1 MRMQIAKV
9 FKTPKKQ
16 AGAALVVAMLI
27 ISLVTA
33 IAATSSLRHHFM
45 LRRLSNQL
53 KVTQLNSYLRATEMI
68 AKKALT
74 ADLQLDSQQNYR
86 FDHWGEI
93 WAQKVPPFLI
103 EGGSYGG
110 EIIDLQGRFNLNTL
124 AQKKQL
130 DPSKTVPFTIEQG
143 IFIRLLQSYN
153 DDNLQITNEQAVEIT
168 KAALDWVDADT
179 TENFSYCED
188 NAYTAIEKRK
198 PHRTANQP
206 FMSVSELRLLCN
218 MPPELYIRIKEDLTV
233 WPRTGKSTINVNTA
247 SKAIL
252 RSVFLPSTDV
262 SWFQTSWKSGQSY
275 TAPRPLEDRDLEQFL
290 EQQKQ
295 GFTSWSQVQSTL
307 SYVEPWPAQSPVLS
321 LHSDYFLLK
330 AVAELDGL
338 TQRYLS
344 VLDRTTSN
352 KIKVLF
358 RSYDDL

>member
-1 MRMQIAKV
+1 MMSVAKS
-9 FKTPKKQ
+9 FTLKKKQ
-16 AGAALVVAMLI
+16 TGAALVVAMLI

-53 KVTQLNSYLRATEMI
+53 KVTQLNSYLQATEMI

-74 ADLQLDSQQNYR
+74 ADLQLDAEQKYR
-86 FDHWGEI
+86 YDHFGEI

-103 EGGSYGG
+103 DGGSYGG
-110 EIIDLQGRFNLNTL
+110 EIIDLQSKFNLNMLATPEQYKSPNRTL
-124 AQKKQL
+124 
-130 DPSKTVPFTIEQG
+130 PYTIQQG

-153 DDNLQITNEQAVEIT
+153 DDNLQITSEQAVEIL
-168 KAALDWVDADT
+168 KAVLDWVDPDT
-179 TENFSYCED
+179 TANFSYCED
-188 NAYTAIEKRK
+188 DAYTTIEKRK

-218 MPPELYIRIKEDLTV
+218 MPPELYIRIKDDLTV

-247 SKAIL
+247 SAAIL
-252 RSVFLPSTDV
+252 KSVIIPSQDAAF
-262 SWFQTSWKSGQSY
+262 FQKWKPGESFQV
-275 TAPRPLEDRDLEQFL
+275 PRPLEDRDIEQFL

-307 SYVEPWPAQSPVLS
+307 SYFDPWPSTMPVLS
-321 LHSDYFLLK
+321 LHSDYFLLR
-330 AVAELDGL
+330 AQAELDGL

-344 VLDRTTSN
+344 VLDRTQPA
-352 KIKVLF
+352 KIVVLF